1 MLLTVGFF
9 QPVISRETR
18 EWVSHRLAQAGVT
31 TDFWAGAS
39 PILPSGAALPGLL
52 MASPREQARLSQ
64 AGYRMAA
71 ILPRAPHR
79 YGLFGLSAEVNLENF
94 SRTLTVGATDALAA
108 ALQQVYC
115 PHFQPYTG
123 PVLPDTAAAL
133 LHTGELHGIIAPI
146 CEAEGYGI
154 RSFLLQ
160 TLPAAVFSPAP
171 GQGITALFVH
181 PDASPQETVWDAL
194 HHPATALAWTCESA
208 FATHLRE
215 AGVSGPIHALAT
227 PAAGTLTLM
236 AGYVRAQEALV
247 NTQSTETSD
256 PLLLARM
263 VALDILSSSA
273 TQRNIHQ
280 L

>member
-1 MLLTVGFF
+1 MQLTVGFF
-9 QPVISRETR
+9 QPGISRETR

-31 TDFWAGAS
+31 ADFREGVS
-39 PILPSGAALPGLL
+39 PNLSQGAAQPDLIL
-52 MASPREQARLSQ
+52 ASPRSEDGLST
-64 AGYRMAA
+64 AGYRLAA

-94 SRTLTVGATDALAA
+94 SRTLIVGATDPLAA
-108 ALQQVYC
+108 AFQEVYC
-115 PHFQPYTG
+115 PHFQPFTG
-123 PVLPDTAAAL
+123 PVQPDTAATL
-133 LHTGELHGIIAPI
+133 LHTGQLHGIIAPI

-171 GQGITALFVH
+171 GQGITALFARQH
-181 PDASPQETVWDAL
+181 ISLPDSLRDLL
-194 HHPATALAWTCESA
+194 HHSTTATAWACESA
-208 FATHLRE
+208 FADHLRE
-215 AGVSGPIHALAT
+215 AAVAGPVFALST
-227 PAAGTLTLM
+227 PAAHTLTLM
-236 AGYVRAQEALV
+236 AGYVHNREALSR
-247 NTQSTETSD
+247 TQSTETSD

-263 VALDILSSSA
+263 VALDILSTSA

>member
-1 MLLTVGFF
+1 MQLTVGFF

-31 TDFWAGAS
+31 ADFRAGVSPNLSQGAAQPDLILAS
-39 PILPSGAALPGLL
+39 PHS
-52 MASPREQARLSQ
+52 EDRLSP
-64 AGYRMAA
+64 AGYRLAA

-94 SRTLTVGATDALAA
+94 SRTLVVGATDPLAA
-108 ALQQVYC
+108 ALQHVYC

-133 LHTGELHGIIAPI
+133 LHTGELHGMIAPI

-171 GQGITALFVH
+171 GQGITALFTRQDFSL
-181 PDASPQETVWDAL
+181 PGTLRDTL
-194 HHPATALAWTCESA
+194 HHPVTETAWTCESA
-208 FATHLRE
+208 FAAHLRE
-215 AGVSGPIHALAT
+215 SAVSEPVFALAT
-227 PAAGTLTLM
+227 PAAHTLTLM
-236 AGYVRAQEALV
+236 AGYVHNREAISH
-247 NTQSTETSD
+247 TQSTETSD

-263 VALDILSSSA
+263 VALDILSTSA